1 MNCKMCGA
9 YIGTNTTVC
18 PECGSKNEAVFDGK
32 VCLHCG
38 YKGDLEPAKMIRWY
52 EWIIIL
58 SAFPLGLLYLFY
70 IFLTRQ
76 EQSSRGYMCPC
87 CKKIS
92 KYSKEKTDVNKEQI
106 KTIVKT
112 VATDEEIKKSAK
124 EMKKSIKDLHNTFYI
139 D

>member
-1 MNCKMCGA
+1 MNCKVCGA
-9 YIGTNTTVC
+9 YIGANTTVC

-52 EWIIIL
+52 DWVIVFIT
-58 SAFPLGLLYLFY
+58 SPFGLLYLLY
-70 IFLTRQ
+70 IFMTRQ
-76 EQSSRGYMCPC
+76 KPSSRGYVCPK

-92 KYSKEKTDVNKEQI
+92 KYSKEQNIDKERI